1 VADSYALLASYGV
14 LPPREVMPKAKAA
27 ARKALAMDETLA
39 EAHTSLGFIL
49 SFYDWDWP
57 AAEREYRRAIELDP
71 GYPTARQWYSGYLRA
86 AGRLDEALNEMKR
99 AQDLDPLS
107 LATGRDMGRIFRSMR
122 QYDRAIGQYRKVLEL
137 DPNFP
142 SVYVHLGMAY
152 EGKRMFKEAVAAFEK
167 ARSLPGSNPLV
178 LGALGHGYAVSGNR
192 REAEKLLEELGA
204 LSARRYVS
212 PISRALIYIG
222 LGEKDRA
229 FEWLDRAHE
238 DRDPWLA
245 WLQADPIFDDLRGD
259 PRFGILLKTVG
270 LQR

>member
-1 VADSYALLASYGV
+1 
-14 LPPREVMPKAKAA
+14 MPKAKSA
-27 ARKALAMDETLA
+27 ARRALALDDSLA
-39 EAHTSLGFIL
+39 EAHASLGFIL
-49 SFYDWDWP
+49 SFYDWDWG
-57 AAEREYRRAIELDP
+57 AAEREYQRAIELDP

-86 AGRLDEALNEMKR
+86 VGRHDEALNEMKR

-107 LATGRDMGRIFRSMR
+107 LATGRDMGRIFRSIR
-122 QYDRAIGQYRKVLEL
+122 QYDRAIEQYRKVLEL
-137 DPNFP
+137 DPDFP

-178 LGALGHGYAVSGNR
+178 LGALGHGYAAAGNR

-204 LSARRYVS
+204 LSKRRYVS
-212 PISRALIYIG
+212 PISRALIHIG

-229 FEWLDRAHE
+229 FEWLGRARE
-238 DRDPWLA
+238 DHDPWLA